1 MLELP
6 SSEDIIEDDV
16 LDVEKL
22 TTVGAKGIE
31 VVIDGAEPRDIEE
44 DELIA
49 DSLEDMELE
58 ELGLDCMLADE
69 DATGATL
76 MSMGDVG
83 TEVELI
89 PLFSLIPD
97 DPVLEDIALED
108 VVLGDVILEGA
119 MLEGMVEV
127 ELKLETGSTDVNTA
141 D

>member
-16 LDVEKL
+16 PDVEKL
-22 TTVGAKGIE
+22 TAVGAKGIE

-44 DELIA
+44 DEPIA

-83 TEVELI
+83 TEVELV